1 MLVSLLIKQYR
12 YFELND
18 VSCSMSHLYL
28 CIILWKILASANLHF
43 RKRKILEAFFITK
56 LRPGLND
63 QIKHHTLS
71 LFRHGVT

>member
-1 MLVSLLIKQYR
+1 
-12 YFELND
+12 
-18 VSCSMSHLYL
+18 MSHLYL

-63 QIKHHTLS
+63 QIKQHALS